1 MMQQIPDTEEDLEYK
16 KAVRGF
22 FLIYNSLK
30 RKRALRWN
38 GHSDMKCALI
48 EVWEYT
54 NNGEIKTICRVKAE
68 NSGDCYRM
76 AAEQLKWEKQKEE
89 IFMRE
94 TLRKARKEKGLT
106 QQQVADQLGISLR
119 YYQSIESG
127 NRTGDFTL
135 WDTLEDI
142 TGIHQRIL
150 REIS

>member
-1 MMQQIPDTEEDLEYK
+1 
-16 KAVRGF
+16 
-22 FLIYNSLK
+22 
-30 RKRALRWN
+30 
-38 GHSDMKCALI
+38 
-48 EVWEYT
+48 
-54 NNGEIKTICRVKAE
+54 
-68 NSGDCYRM
+68 
-76 AAEQLKWEKQKEE
+76 
-89 IFMRE
+89 MRE

>member
-1 MMQQIPDTEEDLEYK
+1 M
-16 KAVRGF
+16 A
-22 FLIYNSLK
+22 
-30 RKRALRWN
+30 
-38 GHSDMKCALI
+38 
-48 EVWEYT
+48 T
-54 NNGEIKTICRVKAE
+54 NK
-68 NSGDCYRM
+68 
-76 AAEQLKWEKQKEE
+76 KEE